1 MPVSLQGVV
10 VERLVLVGE
19 ARFGVALDGNSETGD
34 LSLTNAHLVNSGGRT
49 SRESG
54 VGVVVEQNRARI
66 FSVHGV
72 TTGRG
77 SRDPYFRQVY
87 PFISFPKDKAH
98 VIPAGICAMGEGLC
112 QIDRLKIQ
120 LIKRRDHRRQG
131 DAYIRDVEHSTELST
146 RASLRVARCSVKAV
160 IAKED
165 LVIRAGLEVRR
176 ALRCVAVGRCGSM
189 TFGRQG
195 SMTFGRHG
203 SMTFGRHGRS
213 GDEAKVEEKG
223 NKER

>member
-1 MPVSLQGVV
+1 MQMFNLRRVNVPVGLHRLIIEHVV
-10 VERLVLVGE
+10 VVGE
-19 ARFGVALDGNSETGD
+19 ARFVVALDSDSETFD
-34 LSLTNAHLVNSGGRT
+34 LSLANAHLVNSSRRT

-112 QIDRLKIQ
+112 QIDR
-120 LIKRRDHRRQG
+120 
-131 DAYIRDVEHSTELST
+131 IRDVEHSTELST

-176 ALRCVAVGRCGSM
+176 ALRCVAVGRCRSM